1 MTKFHY
7 IKSIYL
13 YTMKKLDSKGLF
25 DIFSQGDEAIYK
37 EHGAQDVLDNSFIL
51 FGMVIRGVENYYIID
66 RIYTYKMGKD
76 YDSVRD
82 SIKMKYF
89 NGLVYYL
96 ERIDVL
102 QSDTVIELID
112 EFDYQPIKYA
122 LEELLQFY
130 EEKEMYEKCAIIF
143 KFFDIF
149 FKK

>member
-1 MTKFHY
+1 
-7 IKSIYL
+7 
-13 YTMKKLDSKGLF
+13 MKKLDSKGLF
-25 DIFSQGDEAIYK
+25 DIFSQGDEAIYQ
-37 EHGAQDVLDNSFIL
+37 EHGIQDVLDDSFVL

-66 RIYTYKMGKD
+66 RIYTYKMAKD

-89 NGLVYYL
+89 NGLVYHL

-102 QSDTVIELID
+102 QSDTIVHVVD
-112 EFDYQPIKYA
+112 EFGYQPIKYA

>member
-1 MTKFHY
+1 
-7 IKSIYL
+7 
-13 YTMKKLDSKGLF
+13 MKKLDSKGLF
-25 DIFSQGDEAIYK
+25 DIFSQGDEAIY
-37 EHGAQDVLDNSFIL
+37 EQHGIHDAIEDSFIL

-102 QSDTVIELID
+102 QSDTVIHLID
-112 EFDYQPIKYA
+112 EFGLQPIKYA

>member
-1 MTKFHY
+1 
-7 IKSIYL
+7 
-13 YTMKKLDSKGLF
+13 MKKLDSKGLF

-122 LEELLQFY
+122 LEELLDFY

-149 FKK
+149 LKK

>member
-1 MTKFHY
+1 
-7 IKSIYL
+7 
-13 YTMKKLDSKGLF
+13 MKKLDSKGLF
-25 DIFSQGDEAIYK
+25 DIFSQGDEAIYQ

-66 RIYTYKMGKD
+66 RIYTYRMGKD

-89 NGLVYYL
+89 NGLMYYL

-130 EEKEMYEKCAIIF
+130 EEREMYEKCAIIF